1 MTTTSEVS
9 IANKIRWG
17 ILGCGSIAG
26 KFADALKHVKEAELV
41 AVGSRTEDKAHAFAD
56 TYRVHRRYG
65 NYAKLAEDSDLD
77 IIYIATPHH
86 LHAETALLCLRA
98 GKHVLCE
105 KPLAVNARQG
115 LDMITC
121 ARKTKRFLMEAMWTR
136 FLPLMD
142 KVRRLLAQEAIGS
155 LHTLTADFGFRCKPN
170 TQRLIDP
177 HLAGGAL
184 LDVGIY
190 PLALSF
196 MIFGKP
202 LHIHS
207 TAILGPT
214 GVDEKNAVIL
224 TFEHGQLAMLS
235 SAFTVETTQE
245 AVIIGSEGMIRLNRP
260 WWRGNTITLVR
271 HGQDPQQIEA
281 PSHQNGFIYE
291 IQAVHHDLAEGRI
304 ENTLMPLDESLSILQ
319 TMDTIRK
326 QWGLQYPFE
335 TE

>member
-1 MTTTSEVS
+1 M
-9 IANKIRWG
+9 ANKIRWG

-26 KFADALKHVKEAELV
+26 KFADALRHVKEAQLV
-41 AVGSRTEDKAHAFAD
+41 AVGSRSEDKAHAFAD
-56 TYRVHRRYG
+56 THHVQRRYG
-65 NYAKLAEDSDLD
+65 SYQKLAEDSDVD
-77 IIYIATPHH
+77 IVYIATPHH
-86 LHAETALLCLRA
+86 LHAENTLLCLQA

-115 LDMITC
+115 LTMVNC
-121 ARKTKRFLMEAMWTR
+121 AKANKRFLMEAMWTR

-142 KVRRLLAQEAIGS
+142 KVRQLLAQQIIGP
-155 LHTLTADFGFRCKPN
+155 LHVLTADFGFHCKTNP
-170 TQRLIDP
+170 QRLINP

-190 PLALSF
+190 PLALSS
-196 MIFGKP
+196 MVFGKP

-207 TAILGPT
+207 TAVMSPT

-224 TFEHGQLAMLS
+224 TFEQGQLAMLS

-245 AVIIGSEGMIRLNRP
+245 AVIIGAEGMIRVNRP
-260 WWRGNTITLVR
+260 WWRGNTLTLLR
-271 HGQDPQQIEA
+271 HGQGQQQIEV
-281 PSHQNGFIYE
+281 PSHDNGFVYE
-291 IQAVHHDLAEGRI
+291 IQAVHEDLAEGRL
-304 ENTLMPLDESLSILQ
+304 ENALMPLDESLVTLQ

-326 QWGLQYPFE
+326 QWGFQYPFE